1 MDAFRRG
8 QTQVL
13 VATSVIE
20 VGVDVP
26 NATLMTIEGGE
37 RFGLAQLHQLR
48 GRVRRGEFPGY
59 VTVFAQPATRLR
71 ENGSTRSCGR
81 PTVSNWPKSTSPCAG
96 PAICSA

>member
-8 QTQVL
+8 ETQVL

-26 NATLMTIEGGE
+26 NATLLTIESGE

-48 GRVRRGEFPGY
+48 GRVRRGQFPGY
-59 VTVFAQPATRLR
+59 VTVFAQPASQAAHERLEAFVTLHRRLR
-71 ENGSTRSCGR
+71 TG
-81 PTVSNWPKSTSPCAG
+81 
-96 PAICSA
+96 